1 MALPRVIKNFNAFVD
16 GISYFGL
23 ATEAK
28 LPAVKLQTE
37 AHRGAGMDGPVGI
50 DVGMEGLSAEISFA
64 EWSPALLKKL
74 GRQERFVLRPGM
86 QSASDWSTTTVIAT
100 LTGLVSAN
108 DYGDLKPGTG
118 STLKLT
124 MDVRA
129 YKLEVDGE
137 TVLEIDLVNAI
148 RRIGGT
154 DQLAE
159 MRRAMGF

>member
-1 MALPRVIKNFNAFVD
+1 
-16 GISYFGL
+16 
-23 ATEAK
+23 
-28 LPAVKLQTE
+28 
-37 AHRGAGMDGPVGI
+37 
-50 DVGMEGLSAEISFA
+50 
-64 EWSPALLKKL
+64 
-74 GRQERFVLRPGM
+74 LRPGM
-86 QSASDWSTTTVIAT
+86 QSPTDGSATTVIAT
-100 LTGLVSAN
+100 LSGLVSAN

-118 STLKLT
+118 SMLKLT

-129 YKLEVDGE
+129 YKLEVEGE

>member
-28 LPAVKLQTE
+28 LPAAKLQTE

-86 QSASDWSTTTVIAT
+86 QSPTDGSATTVIAT
-100 LTGLVSAN
+100 LSGLVSAN